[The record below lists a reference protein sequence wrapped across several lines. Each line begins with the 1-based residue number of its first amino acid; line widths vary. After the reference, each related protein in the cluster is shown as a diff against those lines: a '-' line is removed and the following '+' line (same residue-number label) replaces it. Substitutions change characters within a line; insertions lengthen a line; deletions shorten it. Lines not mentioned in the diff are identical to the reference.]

1 MLINYQARQ
10 RDWLVLSAL
19 VEAKVTN
26 PKGVV
31 VMLQN
36 IYIFIW
42 KFLNS
47 THPKNTNGSN

>member
-1 MLINYQARQ
+1 MRIHYQDEQ
-10 RDWLVLSAL
+10 GNHLVLSKL

-36 IYIFIW
+36 IYI
-42 KFLNS
+42 L
-47 THPKNTNGSN
+47 GSS